1 MQTPGDSG
9 EFSMAPALPT
19 APLAPTVP
27 TRAGSTEFQQLPNTG
42 SPDPSWHQEH

>member
-19 APLAPTVP
+19 APPAPTVP
-27 TRAGSTEFQQLPNTG
+27 TK
-42 SPDPSWHQEH
+42 SWRH